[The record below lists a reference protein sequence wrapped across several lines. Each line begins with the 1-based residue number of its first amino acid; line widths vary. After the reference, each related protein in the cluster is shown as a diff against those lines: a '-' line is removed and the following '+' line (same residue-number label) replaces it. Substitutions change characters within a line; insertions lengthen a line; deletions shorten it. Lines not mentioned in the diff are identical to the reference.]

1 MPLFLAV
8 PAAAATYSS
17 HMTQTTLP
25 VTSSTAA
32 PFGPSSLQPLNNE
45 PPAPMHGNLKP
56 QTEARFP
63 VTALQTAKFVSQT
76 ANSTPFRSSSQMFV
90 NQYLGQTSLPGFISP
105 QTTVTKHSSTS
116 QTGRKFP
123 LVSIEIPTA
132 TASITSTKPIKKGTR
147 STTSSTVFHRSL
159 LPRSLQPKCPT
170 E

>member
-1 MPLFLAV
+1 MPLFLAG
-8 PAAAATYSS
+8 PAAAATCSS

-25 VTSSTAA
+25 ATLSTAA
-32 PFGPSSLQPLNNE
+32 LFGPSSRQPLNNE
-45 PPAPMHGNLKP
+45 PPVPMHGNSKP

-63 VTALQTAKFVSQT
+63 VTALQTAKSVSQT
-76 ANSTPFRSSSQMFV
+76 ASSTPFHSSSPMFV
-90 NQYLGQTSLPGFISP
+90 NRYLGQTSLPGFISP
-105 QTTVTKHSSTS
+105 RTTVTKHSSTS

-132 TASITSTKPIKKGTR
+132 TASITSTRPIKRGTR
-147 STTSSTVFHRSL
+147 STTSSTVFHCSP